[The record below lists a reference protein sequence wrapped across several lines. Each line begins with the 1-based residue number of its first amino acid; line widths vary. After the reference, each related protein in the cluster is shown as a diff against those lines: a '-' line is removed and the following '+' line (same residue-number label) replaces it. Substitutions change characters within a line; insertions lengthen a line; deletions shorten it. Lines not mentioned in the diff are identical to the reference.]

1 MDTSDLTS
9 RGYGAVLWEPD
20 QQTVHDA
27 RITRFMRWLAVH
39 IPGPIPGRGHDFG
52 GYADLWQWSV
62 TEPGSFWAAVWDY
75 FEVLGHRDPGP
86 VLTGEV
92 MPDVQWF
99 TGTTLNYARN
109 ALRTAWT
116 DPDRTAIIFDSERTR
131 AGRLTYAQLAQQ
143 VARVARGLR
152 ALGVRRGD
160 RVAALL
166 PNVPEAVIGLLA
178 TASIGAIWSSCSP
191 DFGARSVIDRFAQ
204 IEPTVLIAGDGYWY
218 GGKEFS
224 RAQMVD
230 DVVAA
235 LPGLSAVVLVD
246 LIEAAGGFP
255 DRFIRWDNL
264 GAEAES
270 EQGQREPEFEEVP
283 FEHPLWVVYSSGTT
297 GLPKP
302 IMHGHGGIVLEH
314 LKALAFHQ
322 DLRPGD
328 VFTWYTTTGW
338 MMWNYLA
345 GGLLAGLTI
354 VLYDG
359 SATYP
364 DTGRL
369 WRLAAEHGVT
379 YLGVGAPYLV
389 ACMKAGLRPGDEADL
404 SALRAIG
411 STGSPLPPE
420 AFGWVYDRVSKDLLL
435 GSFSGGTD
443 LCTGFVGPCPLLPVR
458 AGIIS
463 GRCLGAEV
471 EAYDDDGQPV
481 IGQVGELVITQPMPS
496 MPVGFWNDPGG
507 ARYRESYF
515 DVYPGIWR
523 HGDWIELL
531 PDGGCVI
538 YGRSDATL
546 NRGGVRMGTSE
557 FYRVVEG
564 FGEVGDSLVVDTGRL
579 GAEGR
584 LILYV
589 VPAAGCEL
597 DDDLAARLRAA
608 LRSQLSPRHVPDE
621 IHQVPGIP
629 RTLSGKKLE
638 VPVRKILLG
647 TEPERAADP
656 NALANPE
663 VLAYFGG
670 FRGVAPPGQHSV
682 THPHPRQLLSETTS
696 SQWGDG
702 VVAGPCP
709 SGGSGGSSPRAMP
722 LREGLGGSASG
733 PCPSGGVRGGL
744 GGSSPRAST
753 AQNHKGVDSGRDA
766 GQRRSRDQGSPAGQG
781 GRGLGGQPRAG
792 PRHAGRRRR
801 RPVLPA
807 RLLPPGGHRGPAL
820 ALAAGGGGAGPRP
833 DRPAPAAGPGA
844 DPGPGAGT
852 RASGPGHPGQPGG
865 GHRHRRHAVP
875 GRLGHDPAEP
885 PPGRDLAA
893 RAPAVA
899 GAPGR
904 DRRAA

>member
-1 MDTSDLTS
+1 MDTGGADADLVS

-20 QQTVHDA
+20 ERSVYDA
-27 RITRFMRWLAVH
+27 RVTRFMGWLAA
-39 IPGPIPGRGHDFG
+39 GRGPSFA
-52 GYADLWQWSV
+52 GYEDLWQWSV
-62 TEPGSFWAAVWDY
+62 SDPGAFWGAVWDY
-75 FEVLGHRDPGP
+75 FEVLGDRGEPRGD
-86 VLTGEV
+86 VLTGTV
-92 MPDVQWF
+92 MPDVRWF
-99 TGTTLNYARN
+99 AGATLNYARN

-116 DPDRTAIIFDSERTR
+116 DPDRTALIFSAERR
-131 AGRLTYAQLAQQ
+131 HGGSLSYAELAGQ

-160 RVAALL
+160 RVVALL
-166 PNVPEAVIGLLA
+166 PNVPEAIVGLLA
-178 TASIGAIWSSCSP
+178 TASLGAIWSSCSP

-204 IEPTVLIAGDGYWY
+204 IEPTVLIACDGYTY
-218 GGKEFS
+218 AGKDFS
-224 RAQMVD
+224 RIDMLG

-235 LPGLSAVVLVD
+235 LPGLSAVVLVNVLARGD
-246 LIEAAGGFP
+246 DPPESPRAWRDYPSPHTPLVT
-255 DRFIRWDNL
+255 WDDL
-264 GAEAES
+264 GAG
-270 EQGQREPEFEEVP
+270 QGPSEPEFEEVP
-283 FEHPLWVVYSSGTT
+283 FDHPLWVVYSSGTT

-314 LKALAFHQ
+314 LKAIGFHQ
-322 DLRPGD
+322 DLKPGD

-364 DTGRL
+364 ATNRL
-369 WRLAAEHGVT
+369 WRLAAEHGVS

-389 ACMKAGLRPGDEADL
+389 ACMKAGLEPGQDHDL

-420 AFGWVYDRVSKDLLL
+420 AFGWVYDHVKRDLLL

-443 LCTGFVGPCPLLPVR
+443 LCTGFVGPSPLLPVR

-471 EAYDDDGQPV
+471 EAYDEDGKPV
-481 IGQVGELVITQPMPS
+481 VGEVGELVITQPMPS

-515 DVYPGIWR
+515 ETYPGVWR

-546 NRGGVRMGTSE
+546 NRGGIRMGTSE
-557 FYRVVEG
+557 FYRVVEA
-564 FGEVGDSLVVDTGRL
+564 FSEVADSLVVDTGRL

-589 VPAAGCEL
+589 VPAAGGQL
-597 DDDLAARLRAA
+597 DDELAGRLRAA
-608 LRSQLSPRHVPDE
+608 LRAQLSPRHVPDE

-647 TEPERAADP
+647 MAPEQAADP

-663 VLAYFGG
+663 VLKYFG
-670 FRGVAPPGQHSV
+670 A
-682 THPHPRQLLSETTS
+682 
-696 SQWGDG
+696 
-702 VVAGPCP
+702 
-709 SGGSGGSSPRAMP
+709 
-722 LREGLGGSASG
+722 
-733 PCPSGGVRGGL
+733 
-744 GGSSPRAST
+744 
-753 AQNHKGVDSGRDA
+753 
-766 GQRRSRDQGSPAGQG
+766 
-781 GRGLGGQPRAG
+781 
-792 PRHAGRRRR
+792 
-801 RPVLPA
+801 
-807 RLLPPGGHRGPAL
+807 
-820 ALAAGGGGAGPRP
+820 
-833 DRPAPAAGPGA
+833 
-844 DPGPGAGT
+844 
-852 RASGPGHPGQPGG
+852 
-865 GHRHRRHAVP
+865 
-875 GRLGHDPAEP
+875 
-885 PPGRDLAA
+885 
-893 RAPAVA
+893 
-899 GAPGR
+899 
-904 DRRAA
+904 

>member
-27 RITRFMRWLAVH
+27 RITRFMRWLALST
-39 IPGPIPGRGHDFG
+39 PGRG
-52 GYADLWQWSV
+52 ADLTSYDDLWRWSV
-62 TEPGSFWAAVWDY
+62 TQPGPFWTAVWDY

-86 VLTGEV
+86 ALTGGV

-99 TGTTLNYARN
+99 TGATLNYARN

-131 AGRLTYAQLAQQ
+131 AGRLTYAQLAHQ

-224 RAQMVD
+224 RADLID

-235 LPGLSAVVLVD
+235 LSSTGPGLSAVVLVD
-246 LIEAAGGFP
+246 LIGTAGTFSG
-255 DRFIRWDNL
+255 RFTRWEDL
-264 GAEAES
+264 GPENEQSAGS
-270 EQGQREPEFEEVP
+270 EHREPEFEEVP
-283 FEHPLWVVYSSGTT
+283 FDHPLWVVYSSGTT

-359 SATYP
+359 SATHPAP
-364 DTGRL
+364 DRL

-389 ACMKAGLRPGDEADL
+389 ACMKAGLRPGDEVDL

-420 AFGWVYDRVSKDLLL
+420 AFGWVYERVKKDLLL

-463 GRCLGAEV
+463 GRCLGAAV
-471 EAYDDDGQPV
+471 EAYDDGGQPV
-481 IGQVGELVITQPMPS
+481 VGQVGELVITQPMPS
-496 MPVGFWNDPGG
+496 MPVGFWNDPDG

-515 DVYPGIWR
+515 ETYPGVWR

-531 PDGGCVI
+531 PDGGCII

-546 NRGGVRMGTSE
+546 NRGGVRTGTSE

-564 FGEVGDSLVVDTGRL
+564 FDEIADSLVVDTGRL
-579 GAEGR
+579 GAAGNEQGR

-589 VPAAGCEL
+589 VPAAGVAL
-597 DDDLAARLRAA
+597 DDDLTARLRAA
-608 LRSQLSPRHVPDE
+608 LRSQLSPRHIPDE

-663 VLAYFGG
+663 VLAYF
-670 FRGVAPPGQHSV
+670 R
-682 THPHPRQLLSETTS
+682 
-696 SQWGDG
+696 
-702 VVAGPCP
+702 
-709 SGGSGGSSPRAMP
+709 
-722 LREGLGGSASG
+722 
-733 PCPSGGVRGGL
+733 
-744 GGSSPRAST
+744 
-753 AQNHKGVDSGRDA
+753 
-766 GQRRSRDQGSPAGQG
+766 
-781 GRGLGGQPRAG
+781 
-792 PRHAGRRRR
+792 
-801 RPVLPA
+801 
-807 RLLPPGGHRGPAL
+807 
-820 ALAAGGGGAGPRP
+820 
-833 DRPAPAAGPGA
+833 
-844 DPGPGAGT
+844 PGP
-852 RASGPGHPGQPGG
+852 H
-865 GHRHRRHAVP
+865 
-875 GRLGHDPAEP
+875 
-885 PPGRDLAA
+885 
-893 RAPAVA
+893 
-899 GAPGR
+899 
-904 DRRAA
+904 